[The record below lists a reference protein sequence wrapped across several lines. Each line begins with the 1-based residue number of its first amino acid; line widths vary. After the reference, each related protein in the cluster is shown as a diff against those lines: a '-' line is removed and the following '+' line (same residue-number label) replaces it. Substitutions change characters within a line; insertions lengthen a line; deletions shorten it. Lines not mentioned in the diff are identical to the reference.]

1 MIINFSPVR
10 REGTLKVKKKGD
22 ILTINDV
29 VYDFIDFP
37 DGASLP
43 SSAVDCEYITGDIQ
57 RIDGVLN
64 ITLIL
69 PHGPNP
75 SNAVAF
81 PAPLVDPKDGAISI
95 PK

>member
-10 REGTLKVKKKGD
+10 KDGTLKVTKKGD
-22 ILTINDV
+22 ILTINGV

-37 DGASLP
+37 DGATL
-43 SSAVDCEYITGDIQ
+43 SSEAVDCEYITGDIQ
-57 RIDGVLN
+57 RIDSVLN

-81 PAPLVDPKDGAISI
+81 PISLTDPKDGTITI